1 MMNTINTATK
11 KQYAQQPYLPF
22 SAPWFGPEEKGELV
36 ATLDSDWITTGP
48 RTKQFEKAFAAYVGT
63 TEAVAV
69 NSCTAALHLGLATLD
84 VGARDAV
91 ITTPFT
97 FAATANVIV
106 HVGAFPAF
114 VDIDPHTYNLD
125 VSKLQAFLERDCV
138 CEPGNRSVVLKSNGR
153 RVKAVIPVHYGGHP
167 CDMDAINRLAT
178 RFGLAVIEDAAH
190 AVGAQYRARK
200 VGTLGS
206 MACFSFYA
214 NKNMTTA
221 EGGMLTTSNAE
232 LASRARVLSL
242 HGISKDA
249 WKRYSKEGSWQYDV
263 IDAGFKYN
271 MTDLASALGLHQL
284 MKLDSFIARRAN
296 LAALYNEALAG
307 VAGLKLPTVS
317 PDVKSAWHLYPVQI
331 TSPSPTRNDFMEAL
345 RRRNIGSSVHF
356 IPLHLTS
363 FYQRTFAYRP
373 GDFPVAEQIFKRIT
387 SLPLFPRMKDS
398 DVVRVAREVREI
410 LGSGRR
416 NRVVSYPSIQ
426 PSSAQG

>member
-1 MMNTINTATK
+1 MNPATK
-11 KQYAQQPYLPF
+11 KPPDQQPYLPF
-22 SAPWFGPEEKGELV
+22 SAPWFGAEEKEELV
-36 ATLDSDWITTGP
+36 ATLESDWITTGP

-69 NSCTAALHLGLATLD
+69 NSCTAALHLALATLD

-125 VSKLQAFLERDCV
+125 ASKLQAFLERECV
-138 CEPGNRSVVLKSNGR
+138 CEAGKQSVVIKSNGR

-167 CDMDAINRLAT
+167 CDMDAINRVAAD
-178 RFGLAVIEDAAH
+178 FGLAVIEDAAH

-221 EGGMLTTSNAE
+221 EGGMLTTSDTE
-232 LASRARVLSL
+232 RASRVRVLSL

-271 MTDLASALGLHQL
+271 MTDLASALGLYQL
-284 MKLDSFIARRAN
+284 MKLDSFIARRTQ
-296 LAALYNEALAG
+296 LAELYNLTLAG
-307 VAGLKLPTVS
+307 VTGLKLPTVV

-331 TSPSPTRNDFMEAL
+331 ISPSVARDELMEKL
-345 RRRNIGSSVHF
+345 RRHNIGCSVHF

-363 FYQRTFAYRP
+363 FYQRAFAYRE
-373 GDFPVAEQIFKRIT
+373 GDFPVAEQVFQRIV

-398 DVVRVAREVREI
+398 DVLRVARDLREM
-410 LGSGRR
+410 LGSVRCHR
-416 NRVVSYPSIQ
+416 EVSYRSIR
-426 PSSAQG
+426 PASAH

>member
-1 MMNTINTATK
+1 MNTGTK
-11 KQYAQQPYLPF
+11 KPYHEQPYLPF
-22 SAPWFGPEEKGELV
+22 SAPWFGAEEKEELV
-36 ATLDSDWITTGP
+36 ATLESDWITTGP

-69 NSCTAALHLGLATLD
+69 NSCTAALHLGLASLG
-84 VGARDAV
+84 VGPRDAV

-125 VSKLQAFLERDCV
+125 ASKLQAFLERECV
-138 CEPGNRSVVLKSNGR
+138 WQVSNRSLVLKSNGR

-167 CDMDAINRLAT
+167 CDMDAINRVAEH
-178 RFGLAVIEDAAH
+178 FGLAVIEDAAH

-206 MACFSFYA
+206 MSCFSFYA

-221 EGGMLTTSNAE
+221 EGGMLTTSDTE
-232 LASRARVLSL
+232 LASRVRVLSL
-242 HGISKDA
+242 HGITKDA

-263 IDAGFKYN
+263 VDAGFKYN

-284 MKLDSFIARRAN
+284 MKLDSFIARRTQ
-296 LAALYNEALAG
+296 LAELYNRTLAG
-307 VAGLKLPTVS
+307 VAGLKLPTVL

-331 TSPSPTRNDFMEAL
+331 TSPSLARNDLMEKL
-345 RRRNIGSSVHF
+345 RGRNIGCSVHF

-363 FYQRTFAYRP
+363 FYQRTFAYRE
-373 GDFPVAEQIFKRIT
+373 GEFPVAEQVFKRIV

-398 DVVRVAREVREI
+398 DVLRVAGEVREI
-410 LGSGRR
+410 LDSAGNRR
-416 NRVVSYPSIQ
+416 SQRQ
-426 PSSAQG
+426 PTPTFAA